1 MGRNERYT
9 PDDTFEPVE
18 QDQIEV
24 HWQHPRT
31 ELELPLLLVWP
42 SPVVDEWAAVVENGV
57 ATVVC
62 HEWLVEIEIDGDVE
76 ETEIQK
82 RAEEWGKDEEIP
94 GYVAEALLEYDSEY
108 GPVNT
113 VANPYTLE
121 DEDCEPES
129 SRDDKQMTLTDGGQT
144 VDDSNSSYETAEAFV
159 DGTALVPH
167 PMTGAVPIY
176 ESHPPDTHLPAWRCH
191 KCGETA
197 PTILEFW
204 RADRNRHRLA
214 RERSEHEYGTDEWD
228 AYTEGLHHYRNRIDR
243 LYSALPATISSWV
256 SQEVINRDGRFFE
269 PYPDEQR
276 AVADGSGEALAS
288 TVAEID
294 ITASDPSDFSVFAFE
309 TISEA
314 VFDLVGEPDNCSV
327 LPEPVRIH
335 GELEIARQDDT
346 VTDGDHDV

>member
-1 MGRNERYT
+1 MSRNERYT
-9 PDDTFEPVE
+9 TTVDGSEQFESVD

-62 HEWLVEIEIDGDVE
+62 HEWLVEIEIGGDTNVDGDR

-82 RAEEWGKDEEIP
+82 RAEEWGEDEAIP

-108 GPVNT
+108 GPVHT

-121 DEDCEPES
+121 SDDSEPES
-129 SRDDKQMTLTDGGQT
+129 SRDEGDEQTALTDGGQT

-159 DGTALVPH
+159 DGTDLIPH

-176 ESHPPDTHLPAWRCH
+176 EGHPPDTHLPAWRCH
-191 KCGETA
+191 DCGKSS

-204 RADRNRHRLA
+204 RADRNRDRLA
-214 RERSEHEYGTDEWD
+214 RERSEYEYGTDEWD
-228 AYTEGLHHYRNRIDR
+228 AFTEGLHHYRDQLDR
-243 LYSALPATISSWV
+243 LYSALPANISSWV
-256 SQEVINRDGRFFE
+256 SSEVLSRSGRFFE
-269 PYPDEQR
+269 PYAGENAPDM
-276 AVADGSGEALAS
+276 
-288 TVAEID
+288 
-294 ITASDPSDFSVFAFE
+294 
-309 TISEA
+309 
-314 VFDLVGEPDNCSV
+314 
-327 LPEPVRIH
+327 
-335 GELEIARQDDT
+335 
-346 VTDGDHDV
+346 DGDRGV

>member
-1 MGRNERYT
+1 MARNQRYT
-9 PDDTFEPVE
+9 ADGTFEPVE

-42 SPVVDEWAAVVENGV
+42 GSVVDEWAAVVENGV

-62 HEWLVEIEIDGDVE
+62 HEWLVEIEIDGNESDE

-94 GYVAEALLEYDSEY
+94 GYVAEALIEYDSEY
-108 GPVNT
+108 GPVHT

-121 DEDCEPES
+121 DETES
-129 SRDDKQMTLTDGGQT
+129 SRNDEQMTLTDGGQA
-144 VDDSNSSYETAEAFV
+144 VDGSSRETAEAFV
-159 DGTALVPH
+159 DGTALIPH
-167 PMTGAVPIY
+167 PITGAVPIY
-176 ESHPPDTHLPAWRCH
+176 EGHPPDTHLPAWRCH
-191 KCGETA
+191 DCGETA

-204 RADRNRHRLA
+204 QADRNRHRLA
-214 RERSEHEYGTDEWD
+214 RERGEYEYGTDEWD
-228 AYTEGLHHYRNRIDR
+228 AYTEGLYHYRDRIDR

-256 SQEVINRDGRFFE
+256 SQEVIGRDGRFFE

-276 AVADGSGEALAS
+276 PVTDGGREALDS

-294 ITASDPSDFSVFAFE
+294 ITASDPTDFSVLSFQ
-309 TISEA
+309 TIAEA
-314 VFDLVGEPDNCSV
+314 VFDLVGEPDNCGV

-335 GELEIARQDDT
+335 GELEIVRHDDT
-346 VTDGDHDV
+346 ATDGDRNV